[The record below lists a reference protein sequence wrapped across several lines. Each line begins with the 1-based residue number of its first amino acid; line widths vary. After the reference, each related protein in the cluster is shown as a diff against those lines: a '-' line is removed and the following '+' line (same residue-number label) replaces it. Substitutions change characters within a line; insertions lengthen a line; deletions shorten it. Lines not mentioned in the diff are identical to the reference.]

1 MNTHDENFTFED
13 IAPTDQQEDEN
24 DLDQNIDYRNAVVM
38 NADWTIGT
46 IYQQVSREN
55 IVLDPTFQRREAWDD
70 TRKSRLIESIIVGV
84 PIPNIV
90 LAEAKENRGH
100 FMVIDGKQRLL
111 AVMTFMSGNLTLRGL
126 DLRQDLNGLN
136 FSSLPFQDRDY
147 FENSTIRAT
156 IVRNWQ
162 DENFLYAMF
171 YRLNSGS
178 LQLSPQ
184 ELRKALVGGKLLD
197 AIDEYIFHSDAFKSV
212 FGEKLDK
219 RMRDSELV
227 LRFIAF
233 DSDIEHY
240 NGNLKHFLDE
250 ATKKYESNWSALSQD
265 LIKKFDRLNLA
276 LETSYTIFGSNAFK
290 KYSEKGYERRI
301 NRAIFDSVARSF
313 SEPHVSQWA
322 IENPQ
327 EVITLY
333 EEVCLDPDFRSAIEK
348 TTKTREATFARIHLW
363 GKKIADAMGAKYEEA
378 SARIR

>member
-1 MNTHDENFTFED
+1 MKMNDDVPFFED
-13 IAPTDQQEDEN
+13 IAPVDQQEDEN

-46 IYQQVSREN
+46 IYQQISRKN
-55 IVLDPTFQRREAWDD
+55 IILNPTFQRREAWDD
-70 TRKSRLIESIIVGV
+70 IRKSRLIESIIVGV

-100 FMVIDGKQRLL
+100 FLVIDGKQRLV
-111 AVMTFMSGNLTLRGL
+111 AVMEFMSGELTLRGL
-126 DLRQDLNGLN
+126 DLRQDLNGVK
-136 FSSLPFQDRDY
+136 FETLPFQDRDY

-197 AIDEYIFHSDAFKSV
+197 AIDEYIFGSDAFKKI
-212 FGEKLDK
+212 FGDKLDK

-233 DSDIEHY
+233 DSFLETYD
-240 NGNLKHFLDE
+240 GNLKRFLDHV
-250 ATKKYESNWSALSQD
+250 TNHYESNWDMLSQE
-265 LIKKFDRLNLA
+265 LAQKLSRLDLA
-276 LETSYTIFGSNAFK
+276 LRTAHTIFGKYAFK
-290 KYSEKGYERRI
+290 KYSERGYERRI
-301 NRAIFDSVARSF
+301 NRAIFDSIARSF
-313 SEPHVSQWA
+313 AEDHVAQWA
-322 IENPQ
+322 VDHSED
-327 EVITLY
+327 VIGLF
-333 EEVCLDPDFRSAIEK
+333 EQVCLKPEFREAVEK
-348 TTKTREATFARIHLW
+348 TTKTREATFTRMNLW
-363 GKKIADAMGAKYEEA
+363 GRSLAEAMGSKYEEGN
-378 SARIR
+378 ARIR